1 MFRPAVRPVRQ
12 RRSFAIPPT
21 LRTARIVGSVRHIA
35 IEGAI
40 GAGKTSL
47 VHLLAADLDA
57 RPVLELVEE
66 NPFLT
71 GGFYHDLERFAFD
84 TQMFFLL
91 SRLRQQREVA
101 RTLAAGE
108 GTVLADYCFDKDNIF
123 ALLTLGAEDY
133 RLYERVFRAFRAELP
148 APDLVV
154 YLRATTD
161 VLLRRIRRRDR
172 FFERTIREPYV
183 DSLNRSYEEYFA
195 SFSGPAH
202 VTVDVSS
209 IDWVGRPADYEAIRA
224 VILRTIANIDAG
236 QGSFDL
242 FEEEGDGAEWEAS
255 STRG

>member
-1 MFRPAVRPVRQ
+1 ME
-12 RRSFAIPPT
+12 
-21 LRTARIVGSVRHIA
+21 GVRHIA
-35 IEGAI
+35 VEGAI

-47 VHLLAADLDA
+47 VHLLADDLAA
-57 RPVLELVEE
+57 RPVLEIVEE

-71 GGFYHDLERFAFD
+71 GGFYHDVERFAFD

-101 RTLAAGE
+101 RALSAG
-108 GTVLADYCFDKDNIF
+108 GGLVLADYCFDKDNIF
-123 ALLTLGAEDY
+123 ALLTLGEEDY
-133 RLYERVFRAFRAELP
+133 RLYQRVFRAFRAELP

-154 YLRATTD
+154 YLRASTD

-172 FFERTIREPYV
+172 FFERSMRAPYV
-183 DSLNRSYEEYFA
+183 DALNRAYEEFFA

-202 VTVDVSS
+202 VTVDVSG
-209 IDWVGRPADYEAIRA
+209 IDWVGRPADYEAVRT

-242 FEEEGDGAEWEAS
+242 FEDDAETWASPPEGPATIPGRS
-255 STRG
+255 